1 MKKLKTIGISI
12 VITLILSLIIGII
25 TSNLIIR
32 GIVLGVM
39 AIGTLV
45 VLLKKFRK
53 SLWLVI
59 LPVLISAVVSMFVPI
74 LIQWSIV
81 TVIISLIAVEK
92 IPNPYKSVI
101 CVLLITILLTWI
113 LPTTYFN
120 YDLVSEGAN
129 QVGIFSLLS
138 YPQIAI
144 SYFGN
149 IVLYLLA
156 IGGFYGVLHK
166 TGAYR
171 KLLEK
176 ISKALKK
183 SNAGNILT
191 YIAFCLI
198 VLTFAI
204 LFGANLFL
212 LIAIIILLL
221 GLLIFK
227 HSFIFKLT
235 SKISSLTPIVIVI
248 SLVTSVCGA
257 SQGVWIIIPF
267 IISLVLLMGYDRITA
282 AMVTI
287 LPITVG
293 LIGNTFASTYISDAY
308 GGLSQNGMGIVNTI
322 LKVKATSLIIPKVI
336 LLVLGIAITIASIY
350 LYVFK
355 HKTNKKEEDNL
366 IPIANNKKVKIWPL
380 VVVFDLI
387 FIITML
393 SLTSWTSVFNL
404 NWFQKATEWVN
415 SIEIAGFPIF
425 TKILGNVKAFEQW
438 SIDEIS
444 VLLVFGSIILAM
456 IYKIKVT
463 DFIDEVAKGAKKAL
477 KPAVLVILVYVILVI
492 VSYHPIVLTIIK
504 PLLTNKFNALTMGL
518 STFIS
523 NIFNVDL
530 YYSASTT
537 LPYIASI
544 IKDTAV
550 YPTIALAWQT
560 MHGFA
565 ALVAPTSLLLV
576 VVLSYLDI
584 PYTTWLK
591 ANWKTIIGMLVLIF
605 IVLIAIVLFV

>member
-45 VLLKKFRK
+45 VLLKKFKK

-59 LPVLISAVVSMFVPI
+59 LPVLISAVVSMFVPTSLLAAI
-74 LIQWSIV
+74 LVVSISV
-81 TVIISLIAVEK
+81 VIALLVVISIGLV
-92 IPNPYKSVI
+92 VI
-101 CVLLITILLTWI
+101 KGPKVCQAIVGMLLITILLTWI

-171 KLLEK
+171 NVLDKIVSKSKGKESVVLILLV
-176 ISKALKK
+176 S
-183 SNAGNILT
+183 
-191 YIAFCLI
+191 
-198 VLTFAI
+198 
-204 LFGANLFL
+204 
-212 LIAIIILLL
+212 LIAI
-221 GLLIFK
+221 
-227 HSFIFKLT
+227 
-235 SKISSLTPIVIVI
+235 
-248 SLVTSVCGA
+248 VTSVCGA

-267 IISLVLLMGYDRITA
+267 IISLVLLMGYDRMTA

-322 LKVKATSLIIPKVI
+322 LEVKATSLIIPKVI
-336 LLVLGIAITIASIY
+336 LLMLGILLVILLTLKYTS
-350 LYVFK
+350 K
-355 HKTNKKEEDNL
+355 NKTNKKTEDNL
-366 IPIANNKKVKIWPL
+366 IPVANNKKVKIWPL

-444 VLLVFGSIILAM
+444 VLLVFCSIILAM

-518 STFIS
+518 SAFIS

-544 IKDTAV
+544 IKGTAV
-550 YPTIALAWQT
+550 YPTIALVWQT